1 MWSKHFLGTVKKDG
15 KCHLPSGEVLKKAV
29 RKEYRQMSKDER
41 DAYVEMMNIMKN
53 DGTYKQ
59 IGKIH
64 QSAGVH
70 SG

>member
-1 MWSKHFLGTVKKDG
+1 
-15 KCHLPSGEVLKKAV
+15 LPSGEVLKKAV